1 MKTLSR
7 ISLHTAIFCLT
18 GFLILV
24 PAGAFCAADAGSEDL
39 RLGDKAYASGDYASA
54 ERFYKKATVLLDSP
68 LWEKCM
74 MQLSRVYLKQGDTA
88 SASDVLARLK
98 QRNPEYS
105 VGILPGLIL
114 AAEGNYRSA
123 VKIFRPLSLQNGPDR
138 LEALYQLGAASLMTG
153 DFKEAME
160 IFSKLEKAPVPAV
173 AARGRHARIYA
184 LIYNKQYEQALEL
197 LARTEKSAENAR
209 LSLLLLAK
217 SGKFADFKNSW
228 NKVRAGFGDPRPE
241 RLIYEICRN
250 GAQLAEKEKDI
261 AFAAE
266 CLNDS
271 FKFAPDN
278 ARRKDVMRR
287 LFNVQSNKD
296 IDGAVETVRRYCSVF
311 PEAHDKALMMI
322 QCGRLLA
329 GNNRC
334 KEAVEIF
341 RQVMKDEEN
350 LLEERRSAAFEAAAS
365 AEKAEQF
372 AVAEEMY
379 HYLISR
385 STTPEVKQ
393 NSEFLLGEFYV
404 RRKNHAE
411 AEKYFNRVISQG
423 GTKADDARHRLL
435 AVLIDSGDYAKA
447 KQTAA
452 VLLESS
458 NADYANYARYRL
470 AGLTELEGDL
480 ENAHKLYLEYVAKAP
495 ASTLAPAAAFSAA
508 RLAERTGNMAA
519 AAAEYLA
526 FASKYPSDINT
537 AAALF
542 LALRAE
548 CLTGRTQIAWKCL
561 EILSAKHAA
570 LPEFNAALLQFAD
583 YFFNIKD
590 YKQALEVL
598 KRRPLDN
605 THAASMF
612 LLWEVRIRLA
622 LGETAS
628 ALQIGREVL
637 SKYPTSRE
645 AAEAHF
651 LCGNILAD
659 LGENNMAL
667 SHFRQAEKS
676 GQPGVFAEVV
686 SGRIADCSVALFS
699 GSDFDR
705 RFLEGALQRYQKL
718 AEEAKLPEVK
728 LQSLCKA
735 GQCSELLGDSR
746 MALEY
751 YEKTLYFAS
760 LLKNNNFSPDAVW
773 CARAA
778 YAGAKAAVK
787 GKNPERLVRA
797 LRMIRLYEELS
808 LPKTGED
815 FDTLRKELHNSYNL
829 LKRKGK

>member
-7 ISLHTAIFCLT
+7 ITLHIAIFCLT

-24 PAGAFCAADAGSEDL
+24 PAGAFCADAGSEDL
-39 RLGDKAYASGDYASA
+39 RLGDKAYLAGDYSSA
-54 ERFYKKATVLLDSP
+54 ERFYKKAMVLLGSP
-68 LWEKCM
+68 LWEQCM

-98 QRNPEYS
+98 QRNPKYPA
-105 VGILPGLIL
+105 GILPGMIL

-123 VKIFRPLSLQNGPDR
+123 VKIFRAVAAQNGSER
-138 LEALYQLGAASLMTG
+138 LEALYQLGSASLMTG
-153 DFKEAME
+153 DFKEALA
-160 IFSKLEKAPVPAV
+160 IFSELEKTPVPAI
-173 AARGRHARIYA
+173 ASRGRYARIYA
-184 LIYNKQYEQALEL
+184 LIHSKQYEQALEL
-197 LARTEKSAENAR
+197 LARTEKSVESAR
-209 LSLLLLAK
+209 LSLLLQAK
-217 SGKFADFKNSW
+217 SGKFSDFKNAW
-228 NKVRAGFGDPRPE
+228 NKVRSDFGDPRPE
-241 RLIYEICRN
+241 KLLYEICSS
-250 GAQLAEKEKDI
+250 GAQLAEKEKDLL
-261 AFAAE
+261 FAAE
-266 CLNDS
+266 CLNDC
-271 FKFAPDN
+271 FKFASNN

-287 LFNVQSNKD
+287 LFNVQSQKD
-296 IDGAVETVRRYCSVF
+296 IDGAVETVQRYCTVF
-311 PEAHDKALMMI
+311 PDAPDRALMMI

-329 GNNRC
+329 GHNRC
-334 KEAVEIF
+334 KEAVKIF
-341 RQVMKDEEN
+341 RQVIKDEEN
-350 LLEERRSAAFEAAAS
+350 LLDERRSAAFEAAVS
-365 AEKAEQF
+365 AEKAEEF

-393 NSEFLLGEFYV
+393 NSEFLLGEFYA
-404 RRKNHAE
+404 RRKNYAE
-411 AEKYFNRVISQG
+411 AEKYFNRVIAQG
-423 GTKADDARHRLL
+423 SSKADEARYRLL
-435 AVLIDSGDYAKA
+435 AVQMDARDYAGA

-452 VLLESS
+452 ILLGSA
-458 NADYANYARYRL
+458 NAEYANYARYRL
-470 AGLTELEGDL
+470 AGLTELDGDL

-495 ASTLAPAAAFSAA
+495 ASSLAPAAAFSAA
-508 RLAERTGNMAA
+508 RLAERNGNMAA

-570 LPEFNAALLQFAD
+570 LPEFNAALLQFAG
-583 YFFNIKD
+583 YFYNIKD
-590 YKQALEVL
+590 YKQALDVL
-598 KRRPLDN
+598 KRRPPDN
-605 THAASMF
+605 THAASVF

-622 LGETAS
+622 LGDTAS
-628 ALQIGREVL
+628 ALQLGREVL
-637 SKYPTSRE
+637 NKYPASRE
-645 AAEAHF
+645 AAEASF
-651 LCGNILAD
+651 ICGNILAD

-676 GQPGVFAEVV
+676 GPSGVFAEVV
-686 SGRIADCSVALFS
+686 SGRIADCSMALFS

-705 RFLEGALQRYQKL
+705 RFLEGALQRYRKL
-718 AEEAKLPEVK
+718 SEEAKLPEVK

-760 LLKNNNFSPDAVW
+760 LLKSNNFSPDAAW